1 MALELAIWD
10 DTGEL
15 RYDMLAPSPELA
27 HDFNDARKALTR
39 TRSWPDQTRRMN
51 RTDYVELENGAL
63 WGLKFKIEP
72 PEVGRRKYRIF
83 RDHLLMW
90 QPNRQAELALAPARD
105 ASSEIFVLAFILSPA
120 EDLPLGMYTVQQRE
134 GQIWRLQA
142 VEPHGPPTAPPAP
155 ALPLPV
161 ALAGGVSAPA
171 VPLPVALAGGAPAP
185 AVPLPVALAGG
196 APAPAVPLPV
206 ALAGGAAPLTGP
218 ARSSLMDAAPDD
230 EDAQPRRRQRTDGD
244 VSSLRFLAGR
254 NAFDSQLECVHY
266 QAFSLL
272 RLSYQLARVQ
282 CDLVAVLPGVRRSY
296 TTDGLLY
303 VRLGSSDGLESAV
316 LVEIKPRDLSLEEAE
331 LCYAICRCL
340 NQAVLCVV
348 GGYAE
353 ARDADWPGV
362 DLSLYVPNGPLA
374 APSFYPHVVWR
385 WASPD
390 LPPYLALDAP
400 ADPAVRLREQLHLRA
415 IYVQATLEARQ
426 LARRRS

>member
-15 RYDMLAPSPELA
+15 RYDLLMPSPELA
-27 HDFNDARKALTR
+27 HDFCDARKALTR
-39 TRSWPDQTRRMN
+39 SRSWPDNTRRMN

-63 WGLKFKIEP
+63 WGLKFKIAP
-72 PEVGRRKYRIF
+72 PEAGRRNYRIF

-90 QPNRQAELALAPARD
+90 QPNRQAELALAAARD
-105 ASSEIFVLAFILSPA
+105 ASSEIFVLAFILNPA

-142 VEPHGPPTAPPAP
+142 VEAHGPPTAP
-155 ALPLPV
+155 
-161 ALAGGVSAPA
+161 
-171 VPLPVALAGGAPAP
+171 
-185 AVPLPVALAGG
+185 
-196 APAPAVPLPV
+196 PAPAVPLPV
-206 ALAGGAAPLTGP
+206 ALAGGAAALPLAGP

-230 EDAQPRRRQRTDGD
+230 EDAQPQRRQRTDGD

-282 CDLVAVLPGVRRSY
+282 CDLLAVLPGARRSY

-303 VRLGSSDGLESAV
+303 VRLGSSDVLESAV

>member
-155 ALPLPV
+155 AVPLPV

-171 VPLPVALAGGAPAP
+171 VPLPVALAGA
-185 AVPLPVALAGG
+185 
-196 APAPAVPLPV
+196 
-206 ALAGGAAPLTGP
+206 AAPLTGP

-303 VRLGSSDGLESAV
+303 VRLGSSDVLESAV